1 MAAHKTTTPLTK
13 MSLET
18 VEGDPKRQDVKNMA
32 DQYALPVEQNDGRTP
47 SQDRSKELLPMQTRR
62 FRIAL
67 YEMKAERSGTMWS
80 VAPVSATTSRS
91 PSTNASGEM
100 AWCNA
105 DTSPG
110 GRMISSGEG
119 SVSDRDKGSD
129 SRDTR
134 EQDGEDEL
142 GDGRD

>member
-1 MAAHKTTTPLTK
+1 
-13 MSLET
+13 
-18 VEGDPKRQDVKNMA
+18 
-32 DQYALPVEQNDGRTP
+32 
-47 SQDRSKELLPMQTRR
+47 
-62 FRIAL
+62 
-67 YEMKAERSGTMWS
+67 MKAERSGTMWS

-100 AWCNA
+100 ARCNA

-119 SVSDRDKGSD
+119 SISDRDEGSD

-134 EQDGEDEL
+134 EQDGEDEM